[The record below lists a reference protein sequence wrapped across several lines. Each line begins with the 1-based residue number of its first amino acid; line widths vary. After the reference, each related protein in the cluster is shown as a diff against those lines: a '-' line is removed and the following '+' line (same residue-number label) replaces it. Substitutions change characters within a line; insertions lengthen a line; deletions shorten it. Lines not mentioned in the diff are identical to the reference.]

1 MTSRRIAEL
10 EYNTSKLMKVHSKQI
25 SKLHELDKQKSELN
39 FKLNEDIQEN
49 KSFLDRIPELEQL
62 IKDEENKKLQAEK
75 LKQE

>member
-1 MTSRRIAEL
+1 
-10 EYNTSKLMKVHSKQI
+10 MKVHSKQI

-49 KSFLDRIPELEQL
+49 KINENRIPELEQL